1 MPSPTLPSPTL
12 PSPTLPKSTLS
23 DASVTVVDK
32 PWSGDT
38 SDITKTCDRL
48 SDSPPQ
54 LNCVSDDID
63 DTVMKTAEVN
73 ATSDLSK
80 SVSASSS
87 APELTG
93 APKDKTSR
101 ESEYSVYFSSLS
113 YLLCYVCGSKI
124 CILALKFRIN
134 P

>member
-1 MPSPTLPSPTL
+1 VDPQEEDSV
-12 PSPTLPKSTLS
+12 PSPTLPKQSLT

-38 SDITKTCDRL
+38 PDITKTCDRL

-54 LNCVSDDID
+54 FNCISDDVE
-63 DTVMKTAEVN
+63 DTVMKTAEAN

-87 APELTG
+87 APELTI

-101 ESEYSVYFSSLS
+101 ESEYTIYLSSILC
-113 YLLCYVCGSKI
+113 LLCYICESKI
-124 CILALKFRIN
+124 CILALKFKIN